1 MSKIFRSEEVVK
13 IAEAVMIPDCVVRV
27 EPRELPESTLLGVS
41 DDDLPASG
49 DITDGEMESG
59 TETDPSADDEAMSE
73 DAKASYESEYEKLEI
88 ERDAIIK
95 QAQSEAAQIIENARA
110 EAAQILEDAAEQAK
124 NVMASA
130 MEDGYAEGVRTKQEE
145 IENCLLELNQSVA
158 ELKINQ
164 EEYFDDY
171 ADELRLTALE
181 VAEKVLAQKLEV
193 DERVIIP
200 LARSAV
206 KTLREVNWIKVEIS
220 DKMRNVAAELEKVI
234 SDAKPN
240 QRIEVEVRRDAPEGT
255 CVVSTAEG
263 VIVASVLQQLQNIR
277 EYFEHY
283 KDSEE
288 NVSET
293 RSF

>member
-27 EPRELPESTLLGVS
+27 DPHELPESTLIGMNE
-41 DDDLPASG
+41 D
-49 DITDGEMESG
+49 TGEGYIEG
-59 TETDPSADDEAMSE
+59 GPETDAENAQVPDEESEADNAQS
-73 DAKASYESEYEKLEI
+73 SYESEYDKLQI

-95 QAQSEAAQIIENARA
+95 QAQMEAAQIIEDAHA
-110 EAAQILEDAAEQAK
+110 EAAQILDDAAEQAK
-124 NVMASA
+124 AVMASA
-130 MEDGYAEGVRTKQEE
+130 MEDGYAEGVRAKQEE
-145 IENCLLELNQSVA
+145 IEQCLLELNQSVA

>member
-1 MSKIFRSEEVVK
+1 LSKIFRSEEVVK

-27 EPRELPESTLLGVS
+27 DPHELPESTLIGMNE
-41 DDDLPASG
+41 D
-49 DITDGEMESG
+49 TGEGYIEG
-59 TETDPSADDEAMSE
+59 GPETDAENAQVPDEESEADNAQS
-73 DAKASYESEYEKLEI
+73 SYESEYDKLQI

-95 QAQSEAAQIIENARA
+95 QAQMEAAQIIEDAHA
-110 EAAQILEDAAEQAK
+110 EAAQILDDAAEQAK
-124 NVMASA
+124 AVMASA
-130 MEDGYAEGVRTKQEE
+130 MEDGYAEGVRAKQEE
-145 IENCLLELNQSVA
+145 IEQCLLELNQSVA